1 MSRPAS
7 TLLLAVAILVV
18 AVAAA
23 PAIIRLVNAALI
35 PLIVVCGGVAVMW
48 QVVSYLARRP

>member
-7 TLLLAVAILVV
+7 TLLLALMILVV
-18 AVAAA
+18 VVAAA

-35 PLIVVCGGVAVMW
+35 PLILVCGGVALMW
-48 QVVSYLARRP
+48 QVVSYLIRRS